1 MHSAPFL
8 PFPHILLYINFF
20 LCILP
25 QEILF
30 LSLVMLLIGESS
42 EFNIYFK
49 FQLSKA
55 SVELYV
61 TF

>member
-42 EFNIYFK
+42 EINIILNFS
-49 FQLSKA
+49 FQRPQLN
-55 SVELYV
+55 Y
-61 TF
+61 T